1 MKGHTKTEDIVR
13 LTTHIQRQILKKLF
27 LGRNL
32 VNFIFILKENTIK
45 GLKGFSLKLKSV
57 KVKAIVIK
65 LFGGNVS

>member
-1 MKGHTKTEDIVR
+1 MKGHMKTEDIVR

-32 VNFIFILKENTIK
+32 NFIFILKENTIK

-57 KVKAIVIK
+57 EVKAIVIK